1 MGGIHETV
9 ENTIRD
15 DAQMISLAL
24 KSTDRFFICLKHE
37 ISEK

>member
-15 DAQMISLAL
+15 DAQMISRLW
-24 KSTDRFFICLKHE
+24 DFIDDNLLPPL
-37 ISEK
+37 SNNNL